1 MIYIDL
7 KIFSLNKIIDL
18 KLDETILVSEVID
31 EISSAFA
38 LNDKQVILFS
48 LFEKKILRPENSL
61 LEQGIRGGDRLILVE
76 RENL

>member
-31 EISSAFA
+31 EISSVFA

-48 LFEKKILRPENSL
+48 LFEKKILRPEYSL

-76 RENL
+76 RKNL

>member
-1 MIYIDL
+1 MIYIDF

-18 KLDETILVSEVID
+18 RLDETILVSEVID
-31 EISSAFA
+31 EVSSVFA

-48 LFEKKILRPENSL
+48 LFEKKILRPEYSL